1 MTPTAP
7 QSLTPASNANNC
19 WSRQGVLMNDLL
31 NDLLNESVL
40 RDGQIGYYC
49 WTWWNVS
56 VRATFQLPTNIATVG

>member
-1 MTPTAP
+1 
-7 QSLTPASNANNC
+7 
-19 WSRQGVLMNDLL
+19 MNDLL

-56 VRATFQLPTNIATVG
+56 VRATTEQQRNQRNQRNYTVDERRDW

>member
-1 MTPTAP
+1 
-7 QSLTPASNANNC
+7 
-19 WSRQGVLMNDLL
+19 MNDLL